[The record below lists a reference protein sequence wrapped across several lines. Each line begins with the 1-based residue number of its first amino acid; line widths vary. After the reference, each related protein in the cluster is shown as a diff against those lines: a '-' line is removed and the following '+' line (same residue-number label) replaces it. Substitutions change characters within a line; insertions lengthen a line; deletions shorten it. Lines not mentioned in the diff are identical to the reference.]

1 MVNVNEE
8 SKLVIENKILK
19 YKLIALSKSWKRFI
33 YETCSRK
40 CLKEAKEEII
50 NKITHDLEKLEKEG
64 YILNDY
70 DRLLVEQI
78 INSITTLKR
87 KRKINTMIKEIEKNK
102 CRILST

>member
-50 NKITHDLEKLEKEG
+50 NKIIYDLEKLEKEG
-64 YILNDY
+64 YILSKHDK
-70 DRLLVEQI
+70 LLIEDI
-78 INSITTLKR
+78 KNKIEKIKR
-87 KRKINTMIKEIEKNK
+87 KRKFNTLIKEIEKIN
-102 CRILST
+102 IE